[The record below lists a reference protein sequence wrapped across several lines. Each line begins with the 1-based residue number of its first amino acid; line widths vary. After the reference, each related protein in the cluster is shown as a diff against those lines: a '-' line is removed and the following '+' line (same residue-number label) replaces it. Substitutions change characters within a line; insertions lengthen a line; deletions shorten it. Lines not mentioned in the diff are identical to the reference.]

1 MNRILVM
8 SSDPILKRK
17 NLEVLVSSGF
27 QVADVSDA
35 LDGLLMVDKNGFT
48 AIIIDEELADIDGY
62 RACQKIRQYS
72 QIPIILLGTES
83 SEDVWAKIDEL
94 GFDIYLKKPV
104 SPRELVAQIKSIM
117 RRTRPGE
124 MAKPSQV
131 VRTPESQ
138 ATPATPMMEAQAARF
153 ERRIEPVRPIEK
165 PVEVQAIRIPPV
177 QEVPTPKTGRF
188 AEPEMSVAE
197 RPAEI
202 KDTSV
207 ISLQEPQSVG
217 LRKAFE
223 TEKPVQRTQAV
234 DVLPS
239 MHVTALEETKTMKLD
254 SAAMAPVPSEAG
266 GSSLEVWTD
275 AKMNKLVDALASGKF
290 AEINPI
296 IDTSAEG
303 GFAYPE
309 VDRLIGGTGQ
319 ETRFLL
325 EALSKENVLNKH
337 QFEKVHMDPDGAFQ
351 LVPVERCPNCSS
363 GNLVRGQLI
372 EHFSCGNVGME
383 QDYKLDHRYL
393 CPKCN
398 KDLKLLGTDY
408 RNIGIRYRCLDC
420 NEVFPTPVIK
430 WRNLKT
436 GKIWNF
442 EELQEIQLYSYIL
455 SPDRK
460 DWLEFQLKPKAQ
472 LVDFLRLQGY
482 QVEELAKVHG
492 NSGAVHTIDILATRD
507 DGLARYHLGVGML
520 IAMRGEKEV
529 SLEELF
535 EFDTKAYDMG
545 LNYKVVIVIPKLSKE
560 AAKFAE
566 RQKIGVFEANDPASL
581 VTFLNSQKRTS
592 PSMLTRAAAHYLDQV
607 GASSGPKA
615 QIAAFLRNRGYEVYE
630 KARVPGKS
638 GAEHVF
644 DIFAQRDDV
653 IVKPAIAVAVVTDD
667 RGQVVGIDKV
677 SQFDAAAF
685 DSGIRNKVFVGIPQ
699 VGPEAKQF
707 AKQQRIKILEQQE
720 LDVLIRSWAT
730 AAS

>member
-1 MNRILVM
+1 MNKILVM

-72 QIPIILLGTES
+72 QIPIILLGTEP

-117 RRTRPGE
+117 RRTRPE
-124 MAKPSQV
+124 EAVKPS
-131 VRTPESQ
+131 RTARAAEI
-138 ATPATPMMEAQAARF
+138 QAAPVTPVMETQASQFGRTV
-153 ERRIEPVRPIEK
+153 EPVKPIERPIE
-165 PVEVQAIRIPPV
+165 VQAVRVPPV
-177 QEVPTPKTGRF
+177 QEVLVPKIERVH
-188 AEPEMSVAE
+188 EPEMPVVDKRAEIE
-197 RPAEI
+197 RPI
-202 KDTSV
+202 PK
-207 ISLQEPQSVG
+207 
-217 LRKAFE
+217 
-223 TEKPVQRTQAV
+223 TQAV
-234 DVLPS
+234 E
-239 MHVTALEETKTMKLD
+239 VTATRVIAMDETKTMKLD
-254 SAAMAPVPSEAG
+254 SVAMAPVSADTAG
-266 GSSLEVWTD
+266 TSLEVWTD
-275 AKMNKLVDALASGKF
+275 AKMAKLVDALASGKF
-290 AEINPI
+290 NEIHPA

-309 VDRLIGGTGQ
+309 IDRLIGGTGQ

-325 EALSKENVLNKH
+325 EAVAKENVLNKIP
-337 QFEKVHMDPDGAFQ
+337 FEKVHVDPDGAFQ
-351 LVPVERCPNCSS
+351 LVPVERCPNCGS

-383 QDYKLDHRYL
+383 QDYKTDHKYL

-398 KDLKLLGTDY
+398 KELKLLGTDY

-436 GKIWNF
+436 SKIWNF

-492 NSGAVHTIDILATRD
+492 SSGAVHTIDILATRD
-507 DGLARYHLGVGML
+507 DGLAKYHLGIGVL
-520 IAMRGEKEV
+520 IGTRGDKEV
-529 SLEELF
+529 GLEELF

-581 VTFLNSQKRTS
+581 IAFLNSQKRAS
-592 PSMLTRAAAHYLDQV
+592 PSMLTRAASHYLDQV

-615 QIAAFLRNRGYEVYE
+615 QIAAFLRNRGYDVYE
-630 KARVPGKS
+630 RAKVPGKS
-638 GAEHVF
+638 GADHTF

-653 IVKPAIAVAVVTDD
+653 IVKPAIAVAVVTGEN
-667 RGQVVGIDKV
+667 GQIVGIDKM
-677 SQFDAAAF
+677 SQFDAEAF

-699 VGPEAKQF
+699 VSPEAKQF
-707 AKQQRIKILEQQE
+707 AKQQRVKVVEEYELEG
-720 LDVLIRSWAT
+720 LIRSWAT
-730 AAS
+730 TA

>member
-1 MNRILVM
+1 M
-8 SSDPILKRK
+8 SNDPILKRK
-17 NLEVLVSSGF
+17 NLEVLVGSGF

-35 LDGLLMVDKNGFT
+35 LDGLLLVDKDGFGT
-48 AIIIDEELADIDGY
+48 IIIDEELADIDGY

-72 QIPIILLGTES
+72 QVPIILLGTEP

-117 RRTRPGE
+117 RRASPEEKGRLSKIAKITEVEAMSQIPSTEVPFTRLERPADLLKAKQVEKPIEIQTKIVSPAQNGSTAKIGE
-124 MAKPSQV
+124 
-131 VRTPESQ
+131 T
-138 ATPATPMMEAQAARF
+138 
-153 ERRIEPVRPIEK
+153 IEPDVPIIIK
-165 PVEVQAIRIPPV
+165 PTDVEGTPVMSLPEVSVVKLDRTSDSEIPIRKVLPI
-177 QEVPTPKTGRF
+177 EVPTTR
-188 AEPEMSVAE
+188 
-197 RPAEI
+197 
-202 KDTSV
+202 
-207 ISLQEPQSVG
+207 
-217 LRKAFE
+217 
-223 TEKPVQRTQAV
+223 
-234 DVLPS
+234 
-239 MHVTALEETKTMKLD
+239 VTTLEETKVMKLD
-254 SAAMAPVPSEAG
+254 AVAAPVPSEAG
-266 GSSLEVWTD
+266 GYSLEVWTD
-275 AKMNKLVDALASGKF
+275 AKMAKLVDALVSGRF
-290 AEINPI
+290 TEIHPA

-325 EALSKENVLNKH
+325 EALSKENVLNKIP
-337 QFEKVHMDPDGAFQ
+337 FEKVHIDPDGAFQ
-351 LVPVERCPNCSS
+351 LVPVERCPNCGS
-363 GNLVRGQLI
+363 GNLIRGQLI

-383 QDYKLDHRYL
+383 QDYKTDHKYM

-398 KDLKLLGTDY
+398 KELKLLGTDY
-408 RNIGIRYRCLDC
+408 RNIGIRYRCMDC
-420 NEVFPTPVIK
+420 NEVSPAPVIK

-442 EELQEIQLYSYIL
+442 EELQEVQLYSYIL

-492 NSGAVHTIDILATRD
+492 SSGALHTIDVLASRD
-507 DGLARYHLGVGML
+507 DGLAKFHLGVGVL
-520 IAMRGEKEV
+520 IAIRGEKEV
-529 SLEELF
+529 GLTELF

-581 VTFLNSQKRTS
+581 VAFLSAQKRAS
-592 PSMLTRAAAHYLDQV
+592 PSMLTRAAAHYLGQV
-607 GASSGPKA
+607 GTSSGPRS

-630 KARVPGKS
+630 KAIVPGKS
-638 GAEHVF
+638 GADHTF
-644 DIFAQRDDV
+644 DIFAQRDDL
-653 IVKPAIAVAVVTDD
+653 IVKPAIAVAVVNAD

-677 SQFDAAAF
+677 SQFDAEAF
-685 DSGIRNKVFVGIPQ
+685 DSGIRNKVFIGIPQ
-699 VGPEAKQF
+699 ISPEAKQF
-707 AKQQRIKILEQQE
+707 AKQQRIKIAEEFELEG
-720 LDVLIRSWAT
+720 LIRSWTT
-730 AAS
+730 A

>member
-1 MNRILVM
+1 MNKILVM

-72 QIPIILLGTES
+72 QIPIILLGTEP

-117 RRTRPGE
+117 RRTRPE
-124 MAKPSQV
+124 EAVKPS
-131 VRTPESQ
+131 RTARAAEI
-138 ATPATPMMEAQAARF
+138 QAAPVTPVMETQASQFGRTV
-153 ERRIEPVRPIEK
+153 EPVKPIERPIE
-165 PVEVQAIRIPPV
+165 VQAVRVPPV
-177 QEVPTPKTGRF
+177 QEVLVPKIERVH
-188 AEPEMSVAE
+188 EPEMPVVDKRAEIE
-197 RPAEI
+197 RPI
-202 KDTSV
+202 PK
-207 ISLQEPQSVG
+207 
-217 LRKAFE
+217 
-223 TEKPVQRTQAV
+223 TQAV
-234 DVLPS
+234 E
-239 MHVTALEETKTMKLD
+239 VTATRVIAMDETKTMKLD
-254 SAAMAPVPSEAG
+254 SVAMAPVSADTAG
-266 GSSLEVWTD
+266 TSLEVWTD
-275 AKMNKLVDALASGKF
+275 AKMAKLVDALASGKF
-290 AEINPI
+290 NEIHPA

-309 VDRLIGGTGQ
+309 IDRLIGGTGQ

-325 EALSKENVLNKH
+325 EAVAKENVLNKIP
-337 QFEKVHMDPDGAFQ
+337 FEKVHVDPDGAFQ
-351 LVPVERCPNCSS
+351 LVPVERCPNCGS

-383 QDYKLDHRYL
+383 QDYKTDHKYL

-398 KDLKLLGTDY
+398 KELKLLGTDY

-436 GKIWNF
+436 SKIWNF

-492 NSGAVHTIDILATRD
+492 SSGAVHTIDILATRD
-507 DGLARYHLGVGML
+507 DGLAKYHLGIGVL
-520 IAMRGEKEV
+520 IATRGDKEV
-529 SLEELF
+529 GLEELF

-581 VTFLNSQKRTS
+581 IAFLNSQKRAS
-592 PSMLTRAAAHYLDQV
+592 PSMLTRATAHYLDQL

-615 QIAAFLRNRGYEVYE
+615 QIAAFLRNRGYDVYE
-630 KARVPGKS
+630 RAKVPGKS
-638 GAEHVF
+638 GADHTF

-653 IVKPAIAVAVVTDD
+653 IVKPAIAVDVTTGEN
-667 RGQVVGIDKV
+667 GQIVGIDKV
-677 SQFDAAAF
+677 SQFDAEAF

-699 VGPEAKQF
+699 VSPEAKQF
-707 AKQQRIKILEQQE
+707 AKQQRIKVVEEYELEG
-720 LDVLIRSWAT
+720 LIRSWAT
-730 AAS
+730 AA